1 MAGALQ
7 LMGKGAIAK
16 FVNELPAQGRYTFS
30 REEVAQKFEKS
41 DAAIKLALNRLQKK
55 GKVVSP
61 RRGFYV
67 VVPEQYMHT
76 GAPPPIWFID
86 ALMKDW
92 KSEYYVGL
100 LSAAELYGA
109 AHHHPQ
115 EFQVICDTPH
125 RAIHLAR
132 YRIHFFKKWNVHET
146 PVERRNT
153 PTGLMK
159 VSTPEATA
167 LDLVRYYES
176 AGHYNNVATVLS
188 ELSERMTG
196 RSLVAAS
203 KCGVE
208 LAVVQRLGYLL
219 DLLEKPRLA
228 DPLHDWLNS
237 QSPRITSVRPDVD
250 SENTPLNR
258 KWSLYINEQIEPDE

>member
-1 MAGALQ
+1 M
-7 LMGKGAIAK
+7 KDGAIAK
-16 FVNELPAQGRYTFS
+16 FVNGLPGLGRYSFS
-30 REEVAQKFEKS
+30 REEITQKFEKS
-41 DAAIKLALNRLQKK
+41 DAAIKLALIRLQKK

-67 VVPEQYMHT
+67 VIPEQYTQT

-92 KSEYYVGL
+92 KSDYYVGL
-100 LSAAELYGA
+100 LSAAELHGA
-109 AHHHPQ
+109 AHNRPQ

-132 YRIHFFKKWNVHET
+132 YRIHFFKKRNVKDT
-146 PVERRNT
+146 PVETRNT

-159 VSTPEATA
+159 VSTPEGTA
-167 LDLVRYYES
+167 FDLVRYYDS
-176 AGHYNNVATVLS
+176 SGHYSNVATVLS
-188 ELSERMTG
+188 ELSEKMTG
-196 RSLVAAS
+196 RSLVAAA

-219 DLLEKPRLA
+219 DIVQSEKLSDA
-228 DPLHDWLNS
+228 LHSWLNS
-237 QSPRITSVRPDVD
+237 QSPRITNLRPDVD
-250 SENTPLNR
+250 SECTEFNK
-258 KWSLYINEQIEPDE
+258 KWKLYINDQVEPEK

>member
-1 MAGALQ
+1 
-7 LMGKGAIAK
+7 MGTGAIAN
-16 FVNELPAQGRYTFS
+16 FVNELPAMGRYTFS
-30 REEVAQKFEKS
+30 REEIEQKFEKS

-67 VVPEQYMHT
+67 VVPEQYMLT

-92 KSEYYVGL
+92 QSQYYVGL
-100 LSAAELYGA
+100 LSAAELHGA

-132 YRIHFFKKWNVHET
+132 YRIHFFKKWNVQET
-146 PVERRNT
+146 PTETRNT
-153 PTGLMK
+153 PTGQMK

-167 LDLVRYYES
+167 LDLIRYYES
-176 AGHYNNVATVLS
+176 AGHYSNVATVLS
-188 ELSERMTG
+188 ELAETMTG
-196 RSLVAAS
+196 RSLVAAA

-208 LAVVQRLGYLL
+208 IAVIQRLGFIL
-219 DLLEKPRLA
+219 DILEKPKLV
-228 DPLHDWLNS
+228 DPLHDWLGS
-237 QSPRITSVRPDVD
+237 QSPRITNLRPDLD
-250 SENTPLNR
+250 SGSAELNR
-258 KWSLYINEQIEPDE
+258 KWNLYINDQIEPEE

>member
-1 MAGALQ
+1 M
-7 LMGKGAIAK
+7 KNGAIAT
-16 FVNELPAQGRYTFS
+16 FVNELPAIGRYTFS
-30 REEVAQKFEKS
+30 REEIEQKFEKS

-67 VVPEQYMHT
+67 VVPEQYMLT
-76 GAPPPIWFID
+76 GAPPPVWFID

-92 KSEYYVGL
+92 QSEYYVGL
-100 LSAAELYGA
+100 LSAAELHGA

-132 YRIHFFKKWNVHET
+132 YRIHFFKKWNVQET
-146 PVERRNT
+146 PTEPRNT
-153 PTGLMK
+153 PTGQMK
-159 VSTPEATA
+159 VSTAEATA

-176 AGHYNNVATVLS
+176 AGHYSNVATVLS
-188 ELSERMTG
+188 ELSEKMTG
-196 RSLVAAS
+196 RSLVAAA

-208 LAVVQRLGYLL
+208 LAVVQRLGFIL
-219 DLLEKPRLA
+219 DIVEKPKLA
-228 DPLHDWLNS
+228 DPLHDWLGS
-237 QSPRITSVRPDVD
+237 QSPRITSLRPDLD
-250 SENTPLNR
+250 SESTELNK
-258 KWSLYINEQIEPDE
+258 KWNLYINDQIEPEE